1 MVGGYRIFGS
11 ELSPYSVKVR
21 SYFRYKGLAHEW
33 ILRGPA
39 NMAEFKRHA
48 KLPLIPL
55 VVTPDGDGLQDSTPI
70 IERFEAAHPTPSIHP
85 DDPALAFLSALI
97 EEYGE
102 EWLNKPMFHYR
113 WFYEPDQ
120 QATAARIARA
130 HLAGGTGASSDEAGG
145 DEAALRQATAAVI
158 ARMVPRL
165 GFVGSSPETK
175 DQIED
180 AFVQLLAILEPHLAR
195 RAYLFGSRPA
205 FGDFGLFAQLHQ
217 CSTEPTAGALMAAR
231 APNTLA
237 WIARML
243 APTAGGRFEDWSA
256 LAPTL
261 EPLLADQVAGLYLPW
276 ATANAAALAA
286 GEASFSVALKGST
299 FGQQTQKYHAR
310 SLAALKQRYAA
321 VTDRTRLDPI
331 LARTG
336 CLDWLA
342 V

>member
-1 MVGGYRIFGS
+1 MAGSYRIFGS

-21 SYFRYKGLAHEW
+21 SYFRYKGLTHEW

-97 EEYGE
+97 EEYGD

-113 WFYEPDQ
+113 WYYEPDQ
-120 QATAARIARA
+120 QATAARIASV
-130 HLAGGTGASSDEAGG
+130 HLAGGDQVGDAKVGG
-145 DEAALRQATAAVI
+145 NEAALEQATAAVV

-180 AFVQLLAILEPHLAR
+180 SLIQLLAILEPHLAG
-195 RAYLFGSRPA
+195 RAYLFGGRPA
-205 FGDFGLFAQLHQ
+205 FGDFGLFAQLQQ
-217 CSTEPTAGALMAAR
+217 CSTDPTAGALIGAQ

-237 WIARML
+237 WTARML
-243 APTAGGRFEDWSA
+243 APTADGPFEDWSD

-261 EPLLADQVAGLYLPW
+261 EPLLADQVAGIYLPW
-276 ATANAAALAA
+276 ASANAAALAA
-286 GEASFSVALKGST
+286 GETTFSVALKGRD

-310 SLAALKQRYAA
+310 SLAALKRRYAE